1 MLIMVHYNPHVT
13 RYALNKCF
21 ASRVSWWQFLCRGC
35 LDEKLHCLLFGWDM
49 GWQSSKWPTK
59 VAKWVTNQDSNKD
72 VSITRVH
79 SSTQGF

>member
-1 MLIMVHYNPHVT
+1 MVHYNPHVT
-13 RYALNKCF
+13 RYMPKTNVLHQEYPGGNFCVGDVWMKNFIACF
-21 ASRVSWWQFLCRGC
+21 
-35 LDEKLHCLLFGWDM
+35 FGWDM